1 MSKSE
6 FRSWAIRMLKTRT
19 GLLGRVLIDRAR
31 RVRDYARTRYALD
44 QVDPTPS
51 GSPPKA
57 FALLVCR
64 ADRAGGARV
73 PSDRCFR
80 ILFVVRPGP
89 SVAACTRYRGY
100 NIMEALRLEGIE
112 ADHLDDRRIPEQL
125 EELLLYDL
133 VVLVRRRMSP
143 EISRLLQYSSR
154 HSIPVIY
161 DLDDYLFD
169 DEVIPC
175 SEYLREMPLAE
186 ARWLIQEFRE
196 LVLRADYYTGTT
208 EFLKERAASL
218 GKVSYR
224 IPNGLNQ
231 VQLELIPRGRP
242 GGLAYTRSRATADR
256 LFQRHTD
263 PSSGLP
269 DDRACARSPAR
280 GIPWLDSD
288 CRGRFR
294 PGTIPGIL
302 SVRRPRGET
311 PVCRLATTAFGN
323 CARGHQPHS
332 PRDNPFTEGKSDLK
346 YYESAI
352 VEVPSVASPTVV
364 YQSCIEPGSNG
375 FLART
380 SDDWYAAVRDLIVDS
395 ELRRRMGKRAY
406 QHAIAHYAP
415 LVIASHALAVY
426 RSVLQ
431 DQRRRLG
438 VEGNEPTVTVL
449 LADLKRAIRDRMP
462 ALTLCNA
469 LSEAGFPVTLQIP
482 SAACGFTAKEA
493 RSAISGQLGYEPR
506 YGVQVGSEIACCDLL
521 LATDFTTAFKAHS
534 FRHRT
539 RWAAY
544 LVSEYEPAHLTS
556 PESRD
561 LATRSYRLDLEL
573 LALDPLVAHCL
584 SQAGDLAVKLLP
596 TWVEAVPLEVDR
608 CHEPKSVLVIGTSSV
623 PDHAW
628 NEVILAL
635 QWIGWDH
642 PDLRFLTCGAPHTHK
657 DTDSAHWQHV
667 PSISAPESLAIL
679 QDRPICVV
687 VYPSGRPPW
696 LHDLLAKGCAVIA
709 VVACLDQTSADAENK
724 EGVIQVPAD
733 GRMIAQAIDSLL
745 IDPVRL
751 GALTFHGTA
760 YVGRLPRPVETA
772 HALLRE
778 FRAACAPDVKLHNG
792 GDVELVDGPHFEVA

>member
-73 PSDRCFR
+73 PSDRRFR
-80 ILFVVRPGP
+80 ILFIVRPGP
-89 SVAACTRYRGY
+89 FDAACTRYRGY
-100 NIMEALRLEGIE
+100 NIMEALRLAGVET
-112 ADHLDDRRIPEQL
+112 DHLDDRRIPERL
-125 EELLLYDL
+125 EEILLFDL
-133 VVLVRRRMSP
+133 VVLVRRRISP
-143 EISRLLQYSSR
+143 KITRLLEFADEF
-154 HSIPVIY
+154 SIPVIC
-161 DLDDYLFD
+161 DLDDYIFD
-169 DEVIPC
+169 EEVIPC
-175 SEYLREMPLAE
+175 SDYLHEMPLKQ
-186 ARWLIQEFRE
+186 ARELIQGFRE
-196 LVLRADYYTGTT
+196 LVLRAGYYTGATV
-208 EFLKERAASL
+208 FLRERVAAL
-218 GKVSYR
+218 GKASYR

-231 VQLELIPRGRP
+231 VQLDLSRSAVEAVRHGRDGAEVRIGYFSGTLTHQSDFRMIAPVLVRLLREFPGLMITVAGDFDLGQFPEFTEFADRVEKRPFVDWRRLPSEIARVDINLIP
-242 GGLAYTRSRATADR
+242 LV
-256 LFQRHTD
+256 
-263 PSSGLP
+263 
-269 DDRACARSPAR
+269 
-280 GIPWLDSD
+280 I
-288 CRGRFR
+288 
-294 PGTIPGIL
+294 
-302 SVRRPRGET
+302 
-311 PVCRLATTAFGN
+311 
-323 CARGHQPHS
+323 
-332 PRDNPFTEGKSDLK
+332 NPFTEGKSDLK
-346 YYESAI
+346 YYESAL

-380 SDDWYAAVRDLIVDS
+380 SDDWYAAVRALIVDS
-395 ELRRRMGKRAY
+395 ELRRRMGKRAH
-406 QHAIAHYAP
+406 QHAIVHYAP

-431 DQRRRLG
+431 DHRRRLG
-438 VEGNEPTVTVL
+438 VQGNEPTVTVL
-449 LADLKRAIRDRMP
+449 LADLERAIRDRMP

-482 SAACGFTAKEA
+482 SAACGCTAEEA

-521 LATDFTTAFKAHS
+521 LATDFTTAFKAHR

-573 LALDPLVAHCL
+573 LALDPLVARCL
-584 SQAGDLAVKLLP
+584 SQAGDRAVKLLP

-657 DTDSAHWQHV
+657 DTDSAHWQRV

-687 VYPSGRPPW
+687 VYASGGPPW

-709 VVACLDQTSADAENK
+709 VVACLDQTSADAEYK
-724 EGVIQVPAD
+724 EGVIQVPAN

-751 GALTFHGTA
+751 GALTFHGSA
-760 YVGRLPRPVETA
+760 YVGRLSRPVETA
-772 HALLRE
+772 HALLRA
-778 FRAACAPDVKLHNG
+778 FRAACAG
-792 GDVELVDGPHFEVA
+792 CEIAQWR